1 MTIILNGTTG
11 VTFPDGTTQT
21 DGIATPVPIA
31 DGGTGSATAADA
43 RTALGL
49 AIGTDVLA
57 PNGSGAN
64 LTALN
69 ANNIASG
76 TLAVARGGT
85 GTTSTTFCN
94 LATNVTGTLPVAN
107 GGTGTATPSLVGG
120 TNITISGTW
129 PNQTV
134 TAAGG
139 GVTSLN
145 GETGAITNTNVN
157 AIGSYIYCGN
167 GSTLNIGSTT
177 SGANMRYYS
186 ISQSGMQSF
195 GSTYTGTWRLT
206 GLPATPTSNPTI
218 QSNDNYGTFV
228 RIS

>member
-1 MTIILNGTTG
+1 MTIILNGTAGITY
-11 VTFPDGTTQT
+11 PDGTTQV
-21 DGIATPVPIA
+21 DGLSTPVPVA

-43 RTALGL
+43 RTALGV

-85 GTTSTTFCN
+85 GTTSTTFCS

-107 GGTGTATPSLVGG
+107 GGTGTASPSLVGG

-134 TAAGG
+134 TAASGAPTTAQVLSATAGATAGAVGTYNFANNTNGGSKDPNVTISGSGLQYSNASGTIGG
-139 GVTSLN
+139 GTVPSGTYRCMGYAGSDDN
-145 GETGAITNTNVN
+145 QTETTVW
-157 AIGSYIYCGN
+157 
-167 GSTLNIGSTT
+167 L
-177 SGANMRYYS
+177 
-186 ISQSGMQSF
+186 
-195 GSTYTGTWRLT
+195 
-206 GLPATPTSNPTI
+206 
-218 QSNDNYGTFV
+218 